1 MAQGHGGRI
10 QSLRQWY
17 HGERCRIDLA
27 IKFTMKSR
35 EVQMELEKSGDSL
48 LPKPVFYARLV
59 TSFGKTLIIVGFSLI
74 MPSTAA
80 SHFYR

>member
-1 MAQGHGGRI
+1 
-10 QSLRQWY
+10 
-17 HGERCRIDLA
+17 
-27 IKFTMKSR
+27 MKSR